1 MAANWPRRVP
11 NQKYDLLIHPNA
23 EDNTYSL
30 IEDSRGIIQGISG
43 AFAMSSILIRI
54 ILTTPGSGGDP
65 EEGSSIALMAGSLY
79 DSRRL
84 KPDVLREIQRVERY
98 YKRLQARHGAGSL
111 DETLQ
116 SIEVLSVQL
125 IGQEILKIRLLI
137 RSAADSIVRAEL
149 SVAGG
154 SEYL

>member
-111 DETLQ
+111 D
-116 SIEVLSVQL
+116 VLSVQL